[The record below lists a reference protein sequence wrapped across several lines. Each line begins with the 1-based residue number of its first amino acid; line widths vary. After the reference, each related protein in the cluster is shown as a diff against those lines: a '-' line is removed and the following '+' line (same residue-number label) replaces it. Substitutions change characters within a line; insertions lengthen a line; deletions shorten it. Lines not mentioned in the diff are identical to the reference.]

1 MDDYG
6 RELMIVHKAIHP
18 RVSGHTFETMFYD
31 NGYVLTILKDRD
43 GWYVAET
50 ETVGHGEEV
59 PTNRR
64 ADVICT
70 HIDHLEASYFGD
82 TNDD

>member
-1 MDDYG
+1 
-6 RELMIVHKAIHP
+6 MIVHSASHS
-18 RVSGHTFETMFYD
+18 RYSGHTFETMFYD
-31 NGYVLTILKDRD
+31 NGYVHTTLKDRD

-50 ETVGHGEEV
+50 ESAGGGTEV
-59 PTNRR
+59 PKSRR

-70 HIDHLEASYFGD
+70 HIDTLEASYFKD